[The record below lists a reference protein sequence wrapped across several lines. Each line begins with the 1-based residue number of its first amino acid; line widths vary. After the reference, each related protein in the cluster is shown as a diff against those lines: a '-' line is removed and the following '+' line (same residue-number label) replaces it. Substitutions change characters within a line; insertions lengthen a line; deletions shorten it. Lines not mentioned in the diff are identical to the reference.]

1 VIHVTSGDSA
11 ADLLRASGLPNIA
24 GSVIGWRDSAA
35 VGPSPG
41 GLSFAEYRA
50 LRAAFRGV
58 PAESFQDVDLLA
70 ALPEDEAVVLWF
82 DACPYDQMILV
93 RLLAWFGAHPARRA
107 LHLIEVGAFP
117 GVEPFYGLGQLTPEH
132 LEQLAGL
139 FPTRRAVTESQL
151 ARAAAAWRA
160 HGSPDPREIE
170 RLVLEQGAEDL
181 PYLRPALR
189 RLLEQFPAAED
200 GLSRT
205 ERECLEAVAAGASSF
220 GGIFRAVTR
229 LEEPNH
235 GCWYG
240 DGELLDTLRELAAAP
255 HPALTQTG
263 DHFALTE
270 LGRALLAGNA
280 DWVEMGG
287 VDRWQGG
294 VHLRGKDVWRWERR
308 GGRLLR
314 PAGRRVGFGRP

>member
-1 VIHVTSGDSA
+1 MIHITSGDCA
-11 ADLLRASGLPNIA
+11 AELLRASGLPGN
-24 GSVIGWRDSAA
+24 VIGWRDSAA

-50 LRAAFRGV
+50 VRATFRGV
-58 PAESFQDVDLLA
+58 PAETFQDVDLLA
-70 ALPEDEAVVLWF
+70 ALPEDEEVVLWF
-82 DACPYDQMILV
+82 DACPYDQLILV

-117 GVEPFYGLGQLTPEH
+117 GVEPSHGLGQLTP
-132 LEQLAGL
+132 EQLAGL
-139 FPTRRAVTESQL
+139 FPTRRPVTESQL
-151 ARAAAAWRA
+151 ARATAAWRA

-170 RLVLEQGAEDL
+170 RLVLEEGKEDL

-205 ERECLEAVAAGASSF
+205 QRECLEAVAAGETSF
-220 GGIFRAVTR
+220 GGIFRVVTR

-240 DGELLDTLRELAAAP
+240 DGELLSTLEELAAAP
-255 HPALTQTG
+255 RPALTQSG
-263 DHFALTE
+263 DSFALTE
-270 LGRALLAGNA
+270 LGRTLLAGEA
-280 DWVEMGG
+280 DWVEDHGI
-287 VDRWQGG
+287 DCWQGG
-294 VHLRGKDVWRWERR
+294 VHLCGPDGWRWERR
-308 GGRLLR
+308 AGRLGSGQNFR
-314 PAGRRVGFGRP
+314 PLPDSIP